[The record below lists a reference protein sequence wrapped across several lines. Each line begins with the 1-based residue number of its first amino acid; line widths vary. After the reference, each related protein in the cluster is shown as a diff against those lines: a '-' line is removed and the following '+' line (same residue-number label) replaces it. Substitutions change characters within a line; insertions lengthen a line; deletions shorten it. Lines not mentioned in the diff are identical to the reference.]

1 MAYKNSKLYL
11 YTLDHHIKIYDFSGD
26 SPKEEG
32 LTNPY
37 SNHPFRFDE
46 KPQEYIWKR
55 KIVIAESGEV
65 LKILSLKKRK
75 QKETNEEELLFYI
88 FKMNLESGKW
98 ESAFY
103 WR

>member
-1 MAYKNSKLYL
+1 LFSLKKGYDSKWNQNSGSIFDMAYKNSKLYL

-65 LKILSLKKRK
+65 LKI
-75 QKETNEEELLFYI
+75 
-88 FKMNLESGKW
+88 
-98 ESAFY
+98 
-103 WR
+103 